1 MCKSI
6 DFLFFIY
13 FIGDLMNQLLGD
25 FQEIKLRLFSDRRII
40 IENYKKL
47 KDINND
53 MIVIDNYIIVG
64 NFLKIRKMDP
74 MMIEI
79 YGEINEI
86 IIG

>member
-1 MCKSI
+1 
-6 DFLFFIY
+6 
-13 FIGDLMNQLLGD
+13 MNQLLGD

-53 MIVIDNYIIVG
+53 IIVIDNYIIVG

>member
-1 MCKSI
+1 MVI
-6 DFLFFIY
+6 
-13 FIGDLMNQLLGD
+13 LMNPLLED

-53 MIVIDNYIIVG
+53 SIVIDNYVIVG
-64 NFLKIRKMDP
+64 NFLKVRKMDP
-74 MMIEI
+74 MIIEI
-79 YGEINEI
+79 QGEINEI

>member
-1 MCKSI
+1 
-6 DFLFFIY
+6 
-13 FIGDLMNQLLGD
+13 MNQLLGD